1 MILSRFYDNF
11 TNFVLKCP
19 VITILLALTLT
30 MFIGLGAKNFV
41 FQTDYRIFFSE
52 ENPDLTEFE
61 NIEKQYGATDSVV
74 FIIHTPKASIYDG
87 RSLKIIQD
95 FTKDAWKLPAT
106 KRVDSL
112 SNYQHSFADGDDLIV
127 EDLVYGNPLQFSAQ
141 KRQAIETVI
150 NQEPLLKERL
160 VSKDKK
166 VTVVNVTV
174 TLNKTD
180 PQEILIIAKAARDL
194 RDKFLKIYPDIEIK
208 LSGNTMLSNAF
219 VEAALHDN
227 QSLLPFMYLFI
238 ILTSFFF
245 LRSIAS
251 VLGIT
256 IVILLSSVI
265 AMGGGGWLGLPLST
279 ISMIS
284 PIIVMTLAVADC
296 VHVNVT
302 FKQHLLKGYD
312 KYTSLKKSLHINALP
327 IFLTGMTT
335 AFGFLTLLF
344 NDTPPFGHMGIM
356 VAFGVIGAW
365 LLSIS
370 LFPALLMLMPLSFP
384 QKNIFKT
391 QDRILEIFLQKIA
404 SITII
409 HKKIFLFLA
418 IFLTFS
424 GIAITTQVSLNDRFV
439 QYFDNSIPFRNDTDF
454 LNKNLAGLY
463 FIDYSLPAKGKD
475 GVTDPEYLQEMED
488 FTKWLRVQDEVLN
501 VHSMS
506 DIFKK
511 LNRNMHGDNPKYDT
525 LPKSKELAAQYLLLY
540 EMSLPFGLD
549 LNDRIT
555 LDKSASRVTV
565 YIKDMPTQ
573 AIRTFKA
580 KTEDYLKN
588 NTPSYMHTLGTSA
601 IVMFSNI
608 SERNINGMLWGVFLS
623 MAVIIL
629 AIYISLRDF
638 KLSLI
643 AIIPNTIP
651 LFISYGLWT
660 IFVGEINM
668 AFAVVSAVAIGIIE
682 DDTVHFLMEYRHA
695 KIHDNMSTADA
706 IAYAFSTIGS
716 AIIFTTLTLA
726 IGFGV
731 FLFSA
736 FTVNA
741 TLGILTCLVILTA
754 LICDFL
760 FLPAILLYFYP
771 DNKPLASNI

>member
-1 MILSRFYDNF
+1 MTLSRFYDNF
-11 TNFVLKCP
+11 TNFVLKRP
-19 VITILLALTLT
+19 IITILLALTLSIL
-30 MFIGLGAKNFV
+30 IGLGAKNFV

-61 NIEKQYGATDSVV
+61 NIEKQYGQIDNVV
-74 FIIHTPKASIYDG
+74 FILHTPKASIYDA
-87 RSLKIIQD
+87 RSLKIIQEL
-95 FTKDAWKLPAT
+95 TKEAWTLPAT

-112 SNYQHSFADGDDLIV
+112 SNYQHSFAKGDELIV
-127 EDLVYGNPLQFSAQ
+127 EDLVYGNPLKFSDE
-141 KRQAIETVI
+141 KRKNIETVI
-150 NQEPLLKERL
+150 AEEPLLKGRL

-166 VTVVNVTV
+166 VTLVGVTV
-174 TLNKTD
+174 NLDKTD
-180 PQEILIIAKAARDL
+180 PQEILIITKAAREL

-208 LSGNTMLSNAF
+208 LSGNAMLSNAF

-227 QSLLPFMYLFI
+227 QTLLPFMYLFI

-245 LRSIAS
+245 LCNFAS
-251 VLGIT
+251 VIGIT
-256 IVILLSSVI
+256 LVILLSSIV
-265 AMGGGGWLGLPLST
+265 AMGGGGWLNLPLST

-296 VHVNVT
+296 VHVSVT
-302 FKQHLLKGYD
+302 FRHYILKGYD
-312 KYTSLKKSLHINALP
+312 KYHALKQSLHINALP
-327 IFLTGMTT
+327 IFLTSMTT
-335 AFGFLTLLF
+335 AFGFLTLLL

-356 VAFGVIGAW
+356 VALGVIGAW
-365 LLSIS
+365 LFSIS
-370 LFPALLMLMPLSFP
+370 FFPALLMIMPLSMS
-384 QKNIFKT
+384 QKNTLST
-391 QDRILEIFLQKIA
+391 QEKFLEKSLQKIA
-404 SITII
+404 HLTIS
-409 HKKIFLFLA
+409 HRKIFLSLA
-418 IFLTFS
+418 IFLTLS
-424 GIAITTQVSLNDRFV
+424 SIAITTQVSLNDRFV
-439 QYFDNSIPFRNDTDF
+439 QYFDTSIPFRKDTDF

-463 FIDYSLPAKGKD
+463 FIDYSLPSKGKD
-475 GVTDPEYLQEMED
+475 GVTAPDYLQEVED
-488 FTKWLRVQDEVLN
+488 FTQWLRKQDEVLN
-501 VHSMS
+501 VYSMS

-511 LNRNMHGDNPKYDT
+511 LNKNMHADNPKYYT
-525 LPKSKELAAQYLLLY
+525 NPKSKELAAQYLLLY

-580 KTEDYLKN
+580 KTETYLKN

-608 SERNINGMLWGVFLS
+608 SQRNIDGMLWGVFLS
-623 MAVIIL
+623 MAVIVL
-629 AIYISLRDF
+629 AIYASLRDF

-643 AIIPNTIP
+643 ALIPNTIP
-651 LFISYGLWT
+651 LFISFGLWT

-695 KIHDNMSTADA
+695 KIHHNMSTQDA
-706 IAYAFSTIGS
+706 ITYAFSTIGS
-716 AIIFTTLTLA
+716 AIIFTTLTLS

-741 TLGILTCLVILTA
+741 TLGMLTCLVIVTA

-771 DNKPLASNI
+771 DNKPLASEI